1 LAALSGLQ
9 SESDGFP
16 GGREKNRNIAAYLSQ
31 KFGTIEVNWW
41 YSISR
46 HIVPEEKLM
55 KKIAA
60 LPFILVILCFSS
72 FGQVATGG
80 TFSLDQSVIAGGG
93 GSSTGGT
100 FSLIGTVGQDAAG
113 TTSTGGSFAL
123 TDGFWQ
129 AAALAPTAAEVTVG
143 GRVLSSLNAAIPRA
157 IVTFTGAD
165 GVTHAAVTNNF
176 GFYTITGLQAGQ
188 TYLITVSARRYIFA
202 PQAVSVVDNLTGY
215 DLRML

>member
-1 LAALSGLQ
+1 MS
-9 SESDGFP
+9 
-16 GGREKNRNIAAYLSQ
+16 KI
-31 KFGTIEVNWW
+31 K
-41 YSISR
+41 
-46 HIVPEEKLM
+46 IV
-55 KKIAA
+55 A
-60 LPFILVILCFSS
+60 LPFLISVFSIIG

-100 FSLIGTVGQDAAG
+100 FALTGTSGQDVAG
-113 TTSTGGSFAL
+113 TTSTGGSFAV
-123 TDGFWQ
+123 TGGFWQ
-129 AAALAPTAAEVTVG
+129 ATALAPTAAEVTVG
-143 GRVLSSLNAAIPRA
+143 GRVLSSFNSAIPRA
-157 IVTFTGAD
+157 VVTFTGAD

-188 TYLITVSARRYIFA
+188 TYLVNVSARRYTFA